1 MKKTVLCKG
10 LIFAILLK
18 TIEYSEFLL
27 LLEMLFRD
35 FNSIG
40 VVTLTQNVLKV
51 DFEVAYTSFWPAS
64 KISEKTLFAEE
75 VKALN
80 NLVKTR
86 CNYPK
91 GRKK

>member
-10 LIFAILLK
+10 LIFVILLK

-51 DFEVAYTSFWPAS
+51 DFEVAYTSF
-64 KISEKTLFAEE
+64 
-75 VKALN
+75 
-80 NLVKTR
+80 
-86 CNYPK
+86 
-91 GRKK
+91 